1 MGGEA
6 ATMKAIFHK
15 QIGIVIGNMSWVIE
29 ASPEP
34 QTLPRAVIEAAVA
47 RGAAT
52 IVPPQRTQPDSRQP
66 GDEPT

>member
-1 MGGEA
+1 
-6 ATMKAIFHK
+6 MKAIFHK
-15 QIGIVIGNMSWVIE
+15 QIGIVIGNMSWAIE

-34 QTLPRAVIEAAVA
+34 QTWPRAVIEEAVA

-52 IVPPQRTQPDSRQP
+52 IVPPQRTQPDTPQP